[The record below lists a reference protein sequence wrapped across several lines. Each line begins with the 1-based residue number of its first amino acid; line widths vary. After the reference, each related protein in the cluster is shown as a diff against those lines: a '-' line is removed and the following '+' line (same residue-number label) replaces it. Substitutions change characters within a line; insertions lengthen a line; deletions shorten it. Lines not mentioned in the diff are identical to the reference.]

1 MRPLSYL
8 FIYVDSLACYSPF
21 DQQKNRARDIFLF
34 RHFVFSGQTI
44 NMLDTLQLSFV
55 LLLLFVVQGV
65 SAMAAIDVIALIIG
79 LVIVIFGVCVGIGY
93 YARRRSGS

>member
-1 MRPLSYL
+1 
-8 FIYVDSLACYSPF
+8 
-21 DQQKNRARDIFLF
+21 
-34 RHFVFSGQTI
+34 
-44 NMLDTLQLSFV
+44 MLDTLQLSFV

-65 SAMAAIDVIALIIG
+65 SAAMAAIDVIALIIG